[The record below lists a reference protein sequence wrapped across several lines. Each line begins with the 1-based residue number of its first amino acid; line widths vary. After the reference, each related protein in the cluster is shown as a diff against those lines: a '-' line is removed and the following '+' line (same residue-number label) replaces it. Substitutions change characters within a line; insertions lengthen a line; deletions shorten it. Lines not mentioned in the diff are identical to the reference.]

1 MKIITIESIEQL
13 IEELNSFSDNFIFRG
28 QSDSRWTLQS
38 TLERVL
44 KNKYRTDF
52 SKFENYSLDN
62 FRNKFHLYNKYNINP
77 SSKLEWLAIMQHYG
91 VPTRLLDFTK
101 SPFVALYFAIE
112 DSKKDHTMLSSVY
125 AIDYRSVMEATLK
138 FLKTIDKKFDIEYS
152 NFNSEQD
159 IMFEKIMDRYSHE
172 LIWVTEP
179 QVANLRIDRQL
190 GCFLFA
196 DTNKKSFEE
205 IMENSAYSSIDFIK
219 YNFSGK
225 YWDDIYKRLS
235 KMNINSKTIYG
246 DLEGLSKS
254 IKMFMKAHA

>member
-1 MKIITIESIEQL
+1 
-13 IEELNSFSDNFIFRG
+13 
-28 QSDSRWTLQS
+28 
-38 TLERVL
+38 
-44 KNKYRTDF
+44 
-52 SKFENYSLDN
+52 
-62 FRNKFHLYNKYNINP
+62 
-77 SSKLEWLAIMQHYG
+77 MQHYG

-196 DTNKKSFEE
+196 DTNKKIF
-205 IMENSAYSSIDFIK
+205 
-219 YNFSGK
+219 
-225 YWDDIYKRLS
+225 
-235 KMNINSKTIYG
+235 
-246 DLEGLSKS
+246 
-254 IKMFMKAHA
+254 